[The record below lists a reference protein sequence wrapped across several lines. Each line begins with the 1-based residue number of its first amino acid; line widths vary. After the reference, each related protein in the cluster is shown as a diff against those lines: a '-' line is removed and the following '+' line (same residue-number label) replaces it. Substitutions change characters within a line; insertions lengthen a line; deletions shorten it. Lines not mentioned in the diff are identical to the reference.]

1 MRAIIRWMKVPGS
14 FPVEQVLPLL
24 AGHEKTKAASYRFE
38 RDRRAYC
45 AAHVLLRLT
54 IDDAF
59 APQSYQL
66 LYGLTGKPHV
76 LMPNGKEIHVSLSHS
91 NRLAAVAVAS
101 ECRIGVDIEFRD
113 RALVLEDLLP
123 FALSDSERTEFA
135 PSTGHEHA
143 ADTFLCRWTLKEAI
157 AKATGQGLTA
167 DFQSFSVRTRP
178 SQLITRA
185 PDGTPADDW
194 QLWAASVD
202 CGYLALAA
210 HTATC
215 RSIAFDVEQYASPW
229 NIGG

>member
-1 MRAIIRWMKVPGS
+1 MRAIIRWMKVPDS

-24 AGHEKTKAASYRFE
+24 ADHEKAKAASFRFE

-76 LMPNGKEIHVSLSHS
+76 LISSGKEIHVSLSHS

-101 ECRIGVDIEFRD
+101 ECRIGVDIESRD
-113 RALVLEDLLP
+113 RTLVLEELLP

-143 ADTFLCRWTLKEAI
+143 VDTFLCRWTLKEAI
-157 AKATGQGLTA
+157 AKATGQGLA
-167 DFQSFSVRTRP
+167 ANFQTFSVTTHP
-178 SQLITRA
+178 PQLITRA
-185 PDGTPADDW
+185 PDATPAEEW
-194 QLWAASVD
+194 QLYAASVD

-210 HTATC
+210 HTATR

-229 NIGG
+229 DIGG